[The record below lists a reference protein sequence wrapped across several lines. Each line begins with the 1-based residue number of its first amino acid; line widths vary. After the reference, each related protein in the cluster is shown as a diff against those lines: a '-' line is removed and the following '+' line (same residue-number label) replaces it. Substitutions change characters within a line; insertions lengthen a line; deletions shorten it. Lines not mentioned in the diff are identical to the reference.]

1 VSPDDPPVFES
12 LLFPRSADR
21 PAEEVSGDPAFFAD
35 LGLDQVVSSLCA
47 GRQQYDLAP
56 FFRTPLHDVAAIRFR
71 QQVMRDL
78 EGRRLR
84 EKIRAFAERMTVVRR
99 YLRMIE
105 KLQYRH
111 HRTGWFLE
119 AVRAYCAAVR
129 RLVRDLESADLES
142 RGLRHMRDYL
152 GAYTASGAFT
162 RLEAQ
167 SDELKSDLGDV
178 NYCILVRGSHVR
190 VRRYAGEPDYSAEV
204 ARTFDKFNHGAAK
217 DYTVKLPPAAGMNPV
232 EARILD
238 CVARLYPELFSR
250 LYEYYRDNA
259 GFADET
265 VVRFDRE
272 VQFYL
277 AFLEYI
283 APLRKA
289 GLAFCYPEVTR
300 RRAPLHVHDGFDLAL
315 ARKCVAQ
322 KATVVCNDLTLDEGE
337 RVLVVTGPNQGGKT
351 TFARMFGQL
360 HYLAALGCPV
370 PGRRA
375 RLFLFDRI
383 FTHFEREER
392 IQDLRGKLQDDL
404 IRIHHILHR
413 ATPDSILILN
423 EIFTSTSLRD
433 ALFLSRRVMDEIRR
447 MDLLCVWVTFV
458 DELASGG
465 EKTVSMVSTV
475 VPGHPELRTYRIVR
489 KPADGLAYAVA
500 IAEKYGLT
508 YERLKERIG
517 P

>member
-1 VSPDDPPVFES
+1 MNPDDPPPVES
-12 LLFPRSADR
+12 ILFPPAAER
-21 PAEEVSGDPAFFAD
+21 PAQEPLRKPAFFAD
-35 LGLDQVVSSLCA
+35 LGLDTVVAGLCT
-47 GRQQYDLAP
+47 GRRQYDLAP
-56 FFRTPLHDVAAIRFR
+56 LFWTPLRDVAAIDYR
-71 QQVMRDL
+71 QQVMGDL
-78 EGRRLR
+78 EDRRLR
-84 EKIRAFAERMTVVRR
+84 ERVRAFAEQMVIMRR

-119 AVRAYCAAVR
+119 AVRVYCAAVR
-129 RLVRDLESADLES
+129 KLMRDLEAADLKS
-142 RGLRHMRDYL
+142 RGLRGLRGYL
-152 GAYTASGAFT
+152 AAYTVSEGFT
-162 RLEAQ
+162 RLQ
-167 SDELKSDLGDV
+167 SQADELKSDLGDV
-178 NYCILVRGSHVR
+178 QYCILIRGSHVR

-204 ARTFDKFNHGAAK
+204 AHTFDKFNHGAVK

-232 EARILD
+232 EAQILD
-238 CVARLYPELFSR
+238 CVVRLYPELFSR
-250 LYEYYRDNA
+250 LDGFCRDNA
-259 GFADET
+259 GFADKT

-277 AFLEYI
+277 ALLEYI

-289 GLAFCYPEVTR
+289 GLAFCYPQLTR
-300 RRAPLHVHDGFDLAL
+300 GRAPLRVRDGFDLAL
-315 ARKCVAQ
+315 ARKCIAEQ
-322 KATVVCNDLTLDEGE
+322 APVVCNDFTLAEGE

-360 HYLAALGCPV
+360 HYLAALGFPV

-375 RLFLFDRI
+375 RLFLCDRI

-433 ALFLSRRVMDEIRR
+433 ALFLSRQVMEEICR

-458 DELASGG
+458 DELASEGH
-465 EKTVSMVSTV
+465 KTVSMVSTV
-475 VPGHPELRTYRIVR
+475 VPDHPELRTYKIVR
-489 KPADGLAYAVA
+489 RPADGLAYAVA